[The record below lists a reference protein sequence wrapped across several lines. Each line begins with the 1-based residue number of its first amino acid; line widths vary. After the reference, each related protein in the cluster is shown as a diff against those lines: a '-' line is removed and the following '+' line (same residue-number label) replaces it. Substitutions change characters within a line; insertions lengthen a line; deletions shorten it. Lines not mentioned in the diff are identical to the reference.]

1 MTVEGNWGIDQI
13 NKYIKEKERN
23 QVAHCQKRK
32 LNMERE
38 KIQNYEYKLI

>member
-23 QVAHCQKRK
+23 QVAHCQKKEVKYGKGKDTK
-32 LNMERE
+32 L
-38 KIQNYEYKLI
+38 